1 MKRLF
6 YLIAIKFWFVS
17 FFSSAQKINIDYY
30 VVDTS
35 KIKTDLLSITK
46 SFESQKEFSNVNLNF
61 KLYSKSDFKD
71 SLWNNKK
78 RQVKLLFDKVGC
90 NFNITNSLKG
100 NEDLML
106 RLNGQGKNILI
117 CNKST
122 FNLLN
127 LESSFEFQNLS
138 MKSDL
143 QLFEKIKEILKE
155 KRKTDLNILIIQN
168 DFNYIEPRI
177 SLGTKKI
184 ESDGKTPQ
192 QITYKTSSL
201 ISKLNLGNGLTIKN
215 NSTLSAISNQE
226 MISIVSYVDELGC
239 NSNIDTVNFSLSK
252 SCKCDSDYGKLSI
265 SKKYLNTMKIV
276 EIKDPRV
283 DYKWKI
289 SPQQNGTSAYCLIIN
304 DLCFDALELTFE
316 SSDKKSELNNN
327 TPIRIDKSDM
337 TKYSDPDAWEFCFD
351 LSIDY
356 EHIKNP
362 KLHTILKI
370 SPIVNNEVCRNRAI
384 SEKIKFS
391 ACSVNGEE

>member
-6 YLIAIKFWFVS
+6 YLLVINFWFVS
-17 FFSSAQKINIDYY
+17 FFSSAQQINIDYF

-78 RQVKLLFDKVGC
+78 RQVKLLFEKVEC
-90 NFNITNSLKG
+90 NFNLTNSLKG

-106 RLNGQGKNILI
+106 RLNGHEKNILI
-117 CNKST
+117 CSKST
-122 FNLLN
+122 YNLLN
-127 LESSFEFQNLS
+127 IESSFEFQNLS

-168 DFNYIEPRI
+168 DFNYVEPSI
-177 SLGTKKI
+177 SLGNRII

-192 QITYKTSSL
+192 LITFNTSTP
-201 ISKLNLGNGLTIKN
+201 ISKLNLGSGLTIKN
-215 NSTLSAISNQE
+215 NATLSAISNQE
-226 MISIVSYVDELGC
+226 IISTVSYLDALGC
-239 NSNIDTVNFSLSK
+239 KSNIDSVKFKLSK
-252 SCKCDSDYGKLSI
+252 SCECTPEFEKVAI

-276 EIKDPRV
+276 ENMDTRV
-283 DYKWKI
+283 DYNWKI
-289 SPQQNGTSAYCLIIN
+289 SPQQDGGAIYCLIIN

-316 SSDKKSELNNN
+316 SSDKESELY
-327 TPIRIDKSDM
+327 TKVIRKDKEEM
-337 TKYSDPDAWEFCFD
+337 TKYTNPDAWEVRID
-351 LSIDY
+351 LSIDN
-356 EHIKNP
+356 EHIKNA
-362 KLHTILKI
+362 KLYTTLKI
-370 SPIVNNEVCRNRAI
+370 SPIVNNEVCRNRAT

-391 ACSVNGEE
+391 ACSAN